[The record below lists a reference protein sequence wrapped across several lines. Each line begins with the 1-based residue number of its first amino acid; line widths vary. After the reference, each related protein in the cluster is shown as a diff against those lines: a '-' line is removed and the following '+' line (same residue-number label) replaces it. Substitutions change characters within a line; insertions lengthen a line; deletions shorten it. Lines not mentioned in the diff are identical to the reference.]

1 MKCHWIDSNRC
12 SLHAYTDQI
21 NHCIL
26 GKPILMLTQSI
37 CNSHLYC
44 WAANINRY
52 FTMKTIF
59 TMLLLMASTGI
70 VWACDETN
78 PRDDVWV
85 IANQNSA
92 KSMSIANYYADQR
105 CLNKNNIIPVYA
117 PVTYEL
123 TDDQYVAIRAQ
134 ITDFLVKRFGSKNAA
149 LNNNLWSLSS
159 SDCEA
164 TRAVLRP
171 NLTNN
176 YNPAVFVVIEF
187 WATHSTA

>member
-1 MKCHWIDSNRC
+1 
-12 SLHAYTDQI
+12 
-21 NHCIL
+21 
-26 GKPILMLTQSI
+26 
-37 CNSHLYC
+37 
-44 WAANINRY
+44 
-52 FTMKTIF
+52 
-59 TMLLLMASTGI
+59 
-70 VWACDETN
+70 
-78 PRDDVWV
+78 V

-92 KSMSIANYYADQR
+92 ESMSIANYYADQR
-105 CLNKNNIIPVYA
+105 FLNKNNIIPVYA

-149 LNNNLWSLSS
+149 LNNNLCSLSS

-176 YNPAVFVVIEF
+176 YNATVFIVIEF
-187 WATHSTA
+187 WAAHPTA